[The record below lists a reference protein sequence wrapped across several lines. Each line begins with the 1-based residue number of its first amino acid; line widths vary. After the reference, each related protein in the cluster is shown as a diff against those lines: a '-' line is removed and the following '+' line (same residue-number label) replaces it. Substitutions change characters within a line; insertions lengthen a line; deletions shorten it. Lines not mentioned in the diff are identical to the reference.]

1 MKKLKWAGVALAVLA
16 PLGWWFFYESGA
28 PTKTFPLDLAQLRAL
43 ADSLPGEKPHAV
55 RVEYVT
61 AVEFPEIAVLAGASW
76 ASTSLPM
83 YAYQLQYTDGTS
95 VVLDSTMDRAT
106 ADATSASF
114 FDPEA
119 FTRVLAAMEKATL
132 VVVTHEHYDHL
143 GGVAAHPK
151 LEALAGTVIKL
162 SKEQVADASKREPL
176 LLSDAMAAKLATLSS
191 DPLVAV
197 APGVVL
203 IKMPGHTPGTLAAY
217 VRRDD
222 GTEYLFVSDVAWH
235 EANWKQVRERAR
247 LVTQVF
253 LGEDRD
259 AVLAQLAAIKALSE
273 LEPKLLVVPGHD
285 GVVMQRLLTSGALV
299 SQFQ

>member
-1 MKKLKWAGVALAVLA
+1 VVLA
-16 PLGWWFFYESGA
+16 
-28 PTKTFPLDLAQLRAL
+28 
-43 ADSLPGEKPHAV
+43 
-55 RVEYVT
+55 
-61 AVEFPEIAVLAGASW
+61 
-76 ASTSLPM
+76 
-83 YAYQLQYTDGTS
+83 
-95 VVLDSTMDRAT
+95 STMDRAT
-106 ADATSASF
+106 ADATDATF
-114 FDPEA
+114 FDAEA
-119 FTRVLAAMEKATL
+119 FTRVLTAMEQAKL

-162 SKEQVADASKREPL
+162 SKEQLADVTKRKPL
-176 LLSDAMAAKLATLSS
+176 IISDAMAAKLTTLSS

-203 IKMPGHTPGTLAAY
+203 IKMPGHTPGTLAAF

-253 LGEDRD
+253 LGEDRN
-259 AVLAQLAAIKALSE
+259 AVLAQLAAIKALAQH
-273 LEPKLLVVPGHD
+273 EPNLTVVPGHD
-285 GVVMQRLLTSGALV
+285 GVVMERLLTGGALV
-299 SQFQ
+299 SRFQ